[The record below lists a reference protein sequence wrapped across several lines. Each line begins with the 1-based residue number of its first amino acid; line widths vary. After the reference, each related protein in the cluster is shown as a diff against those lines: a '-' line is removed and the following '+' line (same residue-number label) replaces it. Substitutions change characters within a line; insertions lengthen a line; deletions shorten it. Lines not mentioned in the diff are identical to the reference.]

1 MIAGGTGV
9 VAISK
14 AEAYA
19 EGDYPLA
26 VAISDDVNVEI
37 SGKVKAQ
44 GTGVFAGSFADASV
58 GEAGCPEEDNCFE
71 DQGNVT
77 VAVKKGKVQGGV
89 GYYGVVVKGGDDNLI
104 EVGKKGT
111 ITSNSFMAILG
122 GTEDETV
129 ENSGVVAGD
138 VDLDGGWNAFNNNKS
153 GKFYSGDII
162 YLGAGNVLTN
172 AGDLSPGG
180 PWNIQTSLLTGDLVQ
195 TSGGQYSVDVDMG
208 KGQSDVVNV
217 TGFADLAGKVS
228 PILSNPFSGKQS
240 VTILTADGGV
250 TNDGIGVKDTALIDY
265 SLKVN
270 PNDVVLKTEVDFAPK
285 GLDKGAKVGQN
296 LNQVYKNGGP
306 SGLWPVTYALLALP
320 KVSDVSNAYQQL
332 SGNQYSQLEISELYS
347 QETFSRDQMNCPVR
361 GDGAA
366 VVAAPM
372 TAQPLKLAEGD
383 PAYGV
388 PGVAPFI
395 NENECIWARV
405 RYRNLQQDANS
416 GTAGFDE
423 DATGISGGGQWA
435 FGGAWYGGVAF
446 GYENSQIDSNT
457 SSQFNRLNSDGDRY
471 RVGGSL
477 KYIAGP
483 WFVGGAITGGWS
495 NFDSTRQI
503 SFPGFASVATSSQ
516 DLQNVAGQVRLAYQM
531 ATAGAW
537 YLKPL
542 VDFNVTNVDMDLFT
556 EKGANGAA
564 LKVSSNDETV
574 FSATP
579 ALEIGT
585 QWGHPGGTLVRPY
598 VRGGVS
604 FYSDADFPIAAG
616 FAAAPGVGPFVT
628 NGSIDDVLG
637 DVSAGLNILG
647 AGGGVLSFSYD
658 GRFGDTFQENSVT
671 ARASVPLSG
680 RWSWWR

>member
-1 MIAGGTGV
+1 M
-9 VAISK
+9 
-14 AEAYA
+14 
-19 EGDYPLA
+19 
-26 VAISDDVNVEI
+26 
-37 SGKVKAQ
+37 
-44 GTGVFAGSFADASV
+44 
-58 GEAGCPEEDNCFE
+58 
-71 DQGNVT
+71 
-77 VAVKKGKVQGGV
+77 
-89 GYYGVVVKGGDDNLI
+89 
-104 EVGKKGT
+104 
-111 ITSNSFMAILG
+111 
-122 GTEDETV
+122 
-129 ENSGVVAGD
+129 
-138 VDLDGGWNAFNNNKS
+138 
-153 GKFYSGDII
+153 
-162 YLGAGNVLTN
+162 TN
-172 AGDLSPGG
+172 AGNLSPGG
-180 PWNIQTSLLTGDLVQ
+180 PWNIQTSLLTGDLLQ
-195 TSGGQYSVDVDMG
+195 TPGGKYSVDVNMG
-208 KGQSDVVNV
+208 NATSDLINV

-250 TNDGIGVKDTALIDY
+250 TDEGLKVKDTAVVDY

-270 PNDVVLKTEVDFAPK
+270 PNDVVLKTDVDFAPK
-285 GLDKGAKVGQN
+285 GLDKGASGVGQN
-296 LNQVYKNGGP
+296 LNQVYKHGGP
-306 SGLWPVTYALLALP
+306 SGLWPVTHALLELP
-320 KVSDVSNAYQQL
+320 TVSELSNAFEQL

-347 QETFSRDQMNCPVR
+347 QESFSRDQMNCPVR

-366 VVAAPM
+366 VVSAPL

-388 PGVAPFI
+388 PGVSPFI
-395 NENECIWARV
+395 GENECIWARV

-423 DATGISGGGQWA
+423 DATGVSGGGQWA
-435 FGGAWYGGVAF
+435 FGSAWYGGVAF

-457 SSQFNRLNSDGDRY
+457 SNQFNRLNSDGDRY
-471 RVGGSL
+471 RIGGSL

-503 SFPGFASVATSSQ
+503 SFPGFASGATSSQ
-516 DLQNVAGQVRLAYQM
+516 DLQNVAGQVRVAYQM

-537 YLKPL
+537 YWKPL
-542 VDFNVTNVDMDLFT
+542 VDFNVTNVDMDSFT
-556 EKGANGAA
+556 EKGVNGAA

-616 FAAAPGVGPFVT
+616 FAAAPGVGTFVT
-628 NGSIDDVLG
+628 NGNIDDVLG

-647 AGGGVLSFSYD
+647 AGGGVLTFSYD
-658 GRFGDTFQENSVT
+658 GRFGDTFQENSVS

-680 RWSWWR
+680 RWTWWR